1 MEKYEDPTQRLH
13 SKFPTQEYRDNYD
26 KIFGK
31 KKYWYEEKLE
41 KEDRTCTTCG
51 AFCDQNYARHCGETF
66 AYWEPKRA
74 KEEVVVHSD

>member
-31 KKYWYEEKLE
+31 KKYWYEVILE
-41 KEDRTCTTCG
+41 EQED
-51 AFCDQNYARHCGETF
+51 
-66 AYWEPKRA
+66 A
-74 KEEVVVHSD
+74 KKEVVLPTD